1 MPEYS
6 DDVIKFALGSS
17 KTIAIVGVSA
27 NESRPSYFVMK
38 YMQGKG
44 YRCVPVNPG
53 LAGQSLLGETVYP
66 DLKSILFPVDM
77 VDVFRNSEAAG
88 QVTDDAIAIGAK
100 VVWMQLG
107 VVNAA
112 AAARAE
118 AAGLTVVM
126 DRCPKMEYARFSG
139 EFGWVG
145 RNSRIIDNRRKTLG
159 AGRAALS
166 RDAIGK
172 GKGTL

>member
-6 DDVIKFALGSS
+6 DDVIKKVLGSV

-27 NESRPSYFVMK
+27 SEAKPSHFVMK
-38 YMQGKG
+38 YMQGKR
-44 YRCVPVNPG
+44 YRCIPVNPG
-53 LAGQSLLGETVYP
+53 LAGKTLLGETVYP
-66 DLKSILFPVDM
+66 DLKSIPFPVDM
-77 VDVFRNSEAAG
+77 VDIFRNSEAAG
-88 QVTDDAIAIGAK
+88 QVSDDAVAIGAK

-118 AAGLTVVM
+118 SAGLTVIM
-126 DRCPKMEYARFSG
+126 DRCPKMEYSRFSG

-145 RNSRIIDNRRKTLG
+145 RNSRIIDNRRKILG
-159 AGRAALS
+159 AGRAALA